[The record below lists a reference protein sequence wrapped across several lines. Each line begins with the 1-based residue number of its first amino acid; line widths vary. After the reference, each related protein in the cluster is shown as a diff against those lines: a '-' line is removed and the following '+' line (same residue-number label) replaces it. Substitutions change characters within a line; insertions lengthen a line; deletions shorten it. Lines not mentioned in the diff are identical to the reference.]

1 MTTLFFIASV
11 GFFIW
16 IARNIFFWT
25 CLWQLKEYRFDRV
38 FVHLR
43 ETQQGKNL
51 LFSKDSNLKWV
62 IILAYILVLINDIP
76 PLPYQIIIT
85 IIFSFYAFLVFKEAY
100 LRFLK
105 RPVFTFKALVI
116 IFLTLLAIFFL
127 FQIPL
132 IDKFIWLIL
141 LDRFTPLI
149 IGFFVFLFSFPT
161 ELYRDFKIEQA
172 IKKIKTQ
179 KNLLVIGVTGSY
191 GKSSTKEYV
200 GQILEQNFKVIKT
213 KGTNN
218 TPIGITNTIL
228 SDLKKSTEI
237 FVVEMGAYKKGEIN
251 DMCQI
256 AQPKIGVLTA
266 VNYQHASL
274 FGNLKNTS
282 AAKYELIDVL
292 PPNGLAL
299 FNGNNE
305 NVYELYKKAKIKK
318 VLYKSFL
325 NKPSKT
331 DAAIYA
337 FNTKAYKEQIA
348 FDVFLKGQ
356 KLHFEAPLVGI
367 QNIEN
372 ILPGIFIADY
382 LGMSKAQIK
391 KAGAM
396 LSPLPKTMNLR
407 KMQNGAVL
415 IDDTFNANPD
425 AVLAALQYMKIYKGK
440 KMLVLQPMIEL
451 GKNAKNEHYRIA
463 LEISKVCN
471 FLLLTNKNFYSEI
484 ARGIEYGG
492 GGCIAFVDNPIKL
505 SEFVKKNTGRGDVV
519 VFEGKEADA
528 VLSKI
533 P

>member
-1 MTTLFFIASV
+1 MNILFFVTSL

-16 IARNIFFWT
+16 VLRNILFWVA
-25 CLWQLKEYRFDRV
+25 LWQLKEYRFDRV
-38 FVHLR
+38 FIHLK
-43 ETQQGKNL
+43 ETQQGKSL
-51 LFSKDSNLKWV
+51 LFSKDSNLKWF
-62 IILAYILVLINDIP
+62 IIFAYILVLINDIP

-85 IIFSFYAFLVFKEAY
+85 IIFSFYAFLVFKEVY
-100 LRFLK
+100 LRLFK

-116 IFLTLLAIFFL
+116 TFLTLLSIFLL

-132 IDKFIWLIL
+132 IDKFVWLIL
-141 LDRFTPLI
+141 LDRIISLV

-161 ELYRDFKIEQA
+161 ELYRDFKIEKA
-172 IKKIKTQ
+172 IKKIKAQ
-179 KNLLVIGVTGSY
+179 KKLLVIGVTGSY

-200 GQILEQNFKVIKT
+200 GQILENKFEVVKT

-218 TPIGITNTIL
+218 TPIGIANTIL
-228 SDLKKSTEI
+228 SDLKNDTQV
-237 FVVEMGAYKKGEIN
+237 FVVEMGAYKKGEIK

-256 AQPKIGVLTA
+256 VQPKIGVLTA
-266 VNYQHASL
+266 VSYQHASL

-282 AAKYELIDVL
+282 AAKYELVEAL
-292 PPNGLAL
+292 PSDGLAL

-305 NVYELYKKAKIKK
+305 DVCNLYKKTKIKK

-337 FNTKAYKEQIA
+337 FNVKTYKEQIA

-356 KLHFEAPLVGI
+356 KLRFEAPLVGI

-391 KAGAM
+391 KAVAM
-396 LSPLPKTMNLR
+396 LYPLPKTMNIH
-407 KMQNGAVL
+407 KNSNGAVL
-415 IDDTFNANPD
+415 VDDTFNANPD
-425 AVLAALQYMKIYKGK
+425 AILAALQYMKIYKGK
-440 KMLVLQPMIEL
+440 KILVLQPMIEL

-471 FLLLTNKNFYSEI
+471 FLLLTNNNFHQEI
-484 ARGIEYGG
+484 VKGIEDGG
-492 GGCIAFVDNPIKL
+492 GGCIVLVDNPIKL
-505 SEFVKKNTGRGDVV
+505 SEFVRKNTKKEDVV
-519 VFEGKEADA
+519 VFEGKEANV

-533 P
+533 S